1 MIAILTALSSP
12 GGRVVHPASK
22 NPLRGWLAGTHGRID
37 RAATFQI
44 NRNSELRTHRG

>member
-1 MIAILTALSSP
+1 MIAILIALLA
-12 GGRVVHPASK
+12 GRTGVHPASK

-44 NRNSELRTHRG
+44 NRSGELRTRRG